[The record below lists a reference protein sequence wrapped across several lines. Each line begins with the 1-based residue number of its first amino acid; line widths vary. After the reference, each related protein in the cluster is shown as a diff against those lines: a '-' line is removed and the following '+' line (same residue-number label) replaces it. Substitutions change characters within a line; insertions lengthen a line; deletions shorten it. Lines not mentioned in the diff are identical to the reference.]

1 MHTIR
6 LGPPWDV
13 TSTPAGTRHARKFGR
28 PRTLA
33 PDERVWLVCAHIPGA
48 AEVHVNGATVEVP
61 TPFAVDITTLLS
73 PRNEVIFTV
82 ASEAPIGAVVLE
94 IRPA

>member
-13 TSTPAGTRHARKFGR
+13 ASTPSGTRHTRKFGR
-28 PRTLA
+28 PRTLDA
-33 PDERVWLVCAHIPGA
+33 NERVWLVCAQVPGA
-48 AEVHVNGATVEVP
+48 VEVRVNGTAVATP
-61 TPFAVDITTLLS
+61 DPFAVDITSLLL
-73 PRNEVIFTV
+73 PRNEVAFTV

-94 IRPA
+94 IRSA